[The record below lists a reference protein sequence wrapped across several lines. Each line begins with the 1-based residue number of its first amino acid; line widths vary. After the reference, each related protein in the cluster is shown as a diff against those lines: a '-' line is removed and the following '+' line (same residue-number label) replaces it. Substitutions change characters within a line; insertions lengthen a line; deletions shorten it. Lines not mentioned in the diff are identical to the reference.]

1 MPAEPTF
8 SLPPPQP
15 ELDPRVSFAIRFG
28 FYIIIG
34 SILYFFLPPLMLPLF
49 GVVTASTVGLF
60 LVALL
65 ANGITLRVF
74 DRGTLADI
82 GLGTA
87 PASARNF
94 LIGLAGGCGSAALL
108 LGLPLAAGVARFQTR
123 PGSDFSWG
131 AFSFY
136 FAALLFGAMGEETL
150 FRGYAF
156 QLAIERF
163 GAFATILPV
172 SVLFGLGHAANPH
185 STRLSV
191 FNTVLWGILLGYS
204 FLRSR
209 DLWLP
214 IGLHYG
220 WNLVLPLFGVSLS
233 GLTIEVTRYFYQW
246 DLGSLW
252 SGGDYGPEG
261 GLLTTFVVLLLFFV
275 LHRVPVARQISVLAP
290 SLNTYREPWN

>member
-15 ELDPRVSFAIRFG
+15 ELNPSVSVAIRLG
-28 FYIIIG
+28 FFIIIG
-34 SILYFFLPPLMLPLF
+34 SILYFFLPPLMLPMF
-49 GVVTASTVGLF
+49 GLVTASTIGLF

-74 DRGTLADI
+74 DRGSLADI

-87 PASARNF
+87 PASGRNF
-94 LIGLAGGCGSAALL
+94 LVGLALGAGSAALL
-108 LGLPLAAGVARFQTR
+108 LAVPVAVGVAHFQLR
-123 PGSDFSWG
+123 PSNDFSWG
-131 AFSFY
+131 GFSFY
-136 FAALLFGAMGEETL
+136 FAALLFGAMGEEML

-156 QLAIERF
+156 QTAIQRF
-163 GAFATILPV
+163 GAYATILPV
-172 SVLFGLGHAANPH
+172 SVLFGFGHAINPH

-191 FNTVLWGILLGYS
+191 FNTILWGALLGFS
-204 FLRSR
+204 FVRSR

-220 WNLVLPLFGVSLS
+220 WNVVLPLFGVTLS
-233 GLTIEVTRYFYQW
+233 GLTIEVTRYFYKW

-261 GLLTTFVVLLLFFV
+261 GLLTTAVVLILFYA
-275 LHRVPVARQISVLAP
+275 LRRAPVIPQISVLAP
-290 SLNTYREPWN
+290 SLNEPPED